1 MHEGGWMGMGGMNS
15 YWLVPVLIV
24 VIAIFALALIRRSR
38 GGR

>member
-1 MHEGGWMGMGGMNS
+1 MNS

-24 VIAIFALALIRRSR
+24 VIAIFALALVRRSR